1 MDKESDDMKIF
12 KLGSLALLITVA
24 STGCGSDDTS
34 TPPIPENNPPVA
46 MPDFATVYLG
56 THERIDVLANDSD
69 PEGEPLALTDMSII
83 EGTGT
88 ASIHGNAI
96 QFTPVEVG
104 TSIIQYTAADPHGS
118 KASTELT
125 VTVVDPQFAT
135 ADFVGS
141 QTCVSCH
148 SDKSTFFETG
158 HNFKLNKIVDGKAP
172 EYPFSNIDSV
182 VQLMYG
188 ATNSLGT
195 PNSWDDIS
203 YVIGGYDT
211 WANFLDKDGFILSGK
226 GVAVSIP
233 QNGDDITI
241 NHIQGYKPD
250 AAPDS
255 QQFDCGLCHSTGWK
269 DFTADSELNP
279 HRQDDLKGF
288 AGTYNQAGIQCE
300 ACHGA
305 GSIHIKTRSPD
316 DISRVAK
323 GRLRSDLIKDDMG
336 YGLAITCS
344 ECHSKKTNRHYPGFV
359 SEHNQDFGGDTIGGR
374 SIPYFDGGRLAG
386 DQLIGLDANT
396 GVAIGKKRE
405 MACHTCHN
413 PHRSKANEDQPGHE
427 DAMIKTCTDCHGN
440 KTFVPDLKI
449 HELAAKC
456 ETCHMPKSNH
466 FFKINLDYASDSPE
480 NFSEDRQYVQP
491 WNVAKDS
498 CGSCH
503 KNYDELA
510 TTITKMHN

>member
-1 MDKESDDMKIF
+1 MRTINTSK
-12 KLGSLALLITVA
+12 LALTFAIAL
-24 STGCGSDDTS
+24 TGCGSDDS
-34 TPPIPENNPPVA
+34 PVIPEIENQAPIAVA
-46 MPDFATVYLG
+46 DTATVYLG

-69 PEGEPLALTDMSII
+69 PEDQQLTLTRVEII
-83 EGTGT
+83 EGTGS
-88 ASIHGNAI
+88 ASQHGNDI
-96 QFTPVEVG
+96 QFTPEKVG
-104 TSIIQYTAADPHGS
+104 TTVIEYIVADLQGATASSTLAITVLDP
-118 KASTELT
+118 KQ
-125 VTVVDPQFAT
+125 DK

-148 SDKSTFFETG
+148 TDKATFFETG
-158 HNFKLNKIVDGKAP
+158 HNFKLNKVVDGKAP
-172 EYPFSNIDSV
+172 EYPFSNIDGV
-182 VQLMYG
+182 VELMYE
-188 ATNSLGT
+188 ANNSLGT

-211 WANFLDKDGFILSGK
+211 WANFIDKDGFILSGK
-226 GVAVSIP
+226 GVAVSLP
-233 QNGDDITI
+233 QNGDDISI

-250 AAPDS
+250 SAPDS

-269 DFTADSELNP
+269 DYTPDSDLNP
-279 HRQDDLKGF
+279 HHQDGLKGF

-316 DISRVAK
+316 DISRVAQ
-323 GRLRSDLIKDDMG
+323 GRLTSDLVKDDMG

-344 ECHSKKTNRHYPGFV
+344 ECHSKKTNRHYPDFV
-359 SEHNQDFGGDTIGGR
+359 SEHNKDFGGDTIGGR

-386 DQLIGLDANT
+386 DHMLGLDANT
-396 GVAIGKKRE
+396 GIATGKKRN

-427 DAMIKTCTDCHGN
+427 DAMVKTCTDCHSN
-440 KTFVPDLKI
+440 KTFVSELKV
-449 HELAAKC
+449 HEFAAKC
-456 ETCHMPKSNH
+456 TNCHMPKSNH
-466 FFKINLDYASDSPE
+466 FFKINLSLPSDSPE
-480 NFSEDRQYVQP
+480 NFSADGQYVQP

-503 KNYDELA
+503 ENYDELA
-510 TTITKMHN
+510 ATIKKMHN